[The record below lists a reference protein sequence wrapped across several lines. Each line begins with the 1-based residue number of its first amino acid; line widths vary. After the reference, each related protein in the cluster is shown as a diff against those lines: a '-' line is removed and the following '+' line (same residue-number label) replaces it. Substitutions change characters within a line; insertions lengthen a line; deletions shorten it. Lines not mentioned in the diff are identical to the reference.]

1 MNVDGITQ
9 YMENKFSIHTK
20 SRIGSV
26 LEQIVI
32 VPQINFICLE
42 YRVFG
47 HSNSRTKISLFI
59 SWAKLKEK
67 KKENWTLGERSIKI
81 LSVCQFFQEKISKLT
96 HIIHRKI
103 FDLSILCG
111 DCAI

>member
-1 MNVDGITQ
+1 MKVNERKTTTMNVDGITQ

-42 YRVFG
+42 YRVFD

-67 KKENWTLGERSIKI
+67 KKRIGHWEKE
-81 LSVCQFFQEKISKLT
+81 LSKFYQCVNFFKK
-96 HIIHRKI
+96 R
-103 FDLSILCG
+103 FRN
-111 DCAI
+111 